1 MKHTVKG
8 KRAFSN
14 DNLVAYL
21 QAQVTAGSSLLD
33 LGCGPKMYSDPLRK
47 QCSRVLTVDAWAWV
61 EPDIVANLE
70 ITPLSEITTDRWD
83 YVLMLDFIE
92 HLDKLSGL
100 ALIKQVKQLVNQ
112 RIFLLTP
119 LEEIWTENHEN
130 VDNPELWC
138 HGNAYDLHKSL
149 WVPEDFV
156 NFTRVHLAGFD
167 NYFVGY
173 YEA

>member
-1 MKHTVKG
+1 MKHKVKG

-21 QAQVTAGSSLLD
+21 QSQIAAGSSLLD
-33 LGCGPKMYSDPLRK
+33 LGCGPKMYSNPLRD
-47 QCSRVLTVDAWAWV
+47 QCNRILTVDAWDWV

-70 ITPLSEITTDRWD
+70 TTALKNITQDRWD

-92 HLDKLSGL
+92 HLDKSAGL
-100 ALIKQVKQLVNQ
+100 DLIEQVKQIVNQ

-119 LEEIWTENHEN
+119 LESIWTENHEN
-130 VDNPELWC
+130 VDNPDLWC
-138 HGNAYDLHKSL
+138 HGNEYDLHKSL
-149 WVPEDFV
+149 WTPEDFSE
-156 NFTRVHLAGFD
+156 FTRVNIVGFD
-167 NYFVGY
+167 DYFVGY

>member
-70 ITPLSEITTDRWD
+70 ITPLSEIITDRWD